1 MPDPW
6 RPVRPVTSQAPPEPR
21 VKIQRAEPR
30 EGGAP
35 AAESP
40 WTGDERRTQGDRR
53 TRPTV
58 AWAAWAG
65 HRRRQRGRRAGE
77 QTGAYVD
84 VYAPQDVA
92 MLAGIFL
99 LNVLDAAFTLSHLSR
114 GGREANP
121 VMARLLELGPD
132 AFLFTK
138 CFVVGG
144 WLLFLL
150 VHKNFRLVK
159 VGLWATLAL
168 YAGVFGWHLF
178 LHFGAEV
185 LPQPPPNLLAAP

>member
-1 MPDPW
+1 
-6 RPVRPVTSQAPPEPR
+6 VEPR
-21 VKIQRAEPR
+21 DGRV
-30 EGGAP
+30 AP
-35 AAESP
+35 AESARL
-40 WTGDERRTQGDRR
+40 DEERRTGDDRR
-53 TRPTV
+53 ARPTG

-65 HRRRQRGRRAGE
+65 HRRRQRGRRAGD

-84 VYAPQDVA
+84 VYARRDVA

-121 VMARLLELGPD
+121 IMARLLDLGPD

-159 VGLWATLAL
+159 LGLWATLAL

-178 LHFGAEV
+178 LHFGTEV
-185 LPQPPPNLLAAP
+185 LPQAPPNLFAAP